1 MDSFYAA
8 AVDTL
13 VVLTS
18 TVVLLSAYALGDRWL
33 SERSEARVQR
43 IRGRQGALL
52 RDFLAG
58 RITQDAFQLRM
69 RLRREIAR
77 GVLLQE
83 AGRLPHAERGR
94 LRQVYAGL
102 GLQLR
107 DLAQLRQRSALSR
120 ASAAN
125 RLGFLGS
132 EAVIPAVRA
141 QLDDPDLDARLA
153 AAQALVELGDADAA
167 PLILSAIALRGEWP
181 LRRGTEILMAL
192 GPAVILPLRGFLR
205 AGSAQGSPGEIVA
218 INVLGLLEALAA
230 LPELLHCMQHPDMEM
245 RVASA
250 KAIGAIGGPDAM
262 AALELALGDQQW
274 EVRSMAAKALGRLRA
289 GTAAEA
295 LHVTLADPAW
305 WVRHNAA
312 QALYDIG
319 ERGIALLH
327 AASEHHV
334 DRFARD
340 ISRQMLEEHA
350 GKPVRAGEPMWA

>member
-1 MDSFYAA
+1 MDNFYGL

-13 VVLTS
+13 VVLT
-18 TVVLLSAYALGDRWL
+18 TIVLLLSAYALGDRWL

-58 RITQDAFQLRM
+58 RITQDAVQLRM

-94 LRQVYAGL
+94 LRQLYGVL
-102 GLQLR
+102 GLQQR
-107 DLAQLRQRSALSR
+107 DLAQLRERSPLRR

-132 EAVIPAVRA
+132 EDVKPAVRA
-141 QLDDPDLDARLA
+141 LLDDPDLDARLA

-167 PLILSAIALRGEWP
+167 PLILSAIVLRGEWP

-205 AGSAQGSPGEIVA
+205 AGPAQGSPGEVVA
-218 INVLGLLEALAA
+218 INVLGLLESQAA
-230 LPELLHCMQHPDMEM
+230 LPELLQCMQHTDLEL

-250 KAIGAIGGPDAM
+250 KALGAIGGAGAM
-262 AALELALGDQQW
+262 PALELALGDQQW
-274 EVRSMAAKALGRLRA
+274 EVRSMAAKALGRLRDAAA
-289 GTAAEA
+289 GDA
-295 LHVTLADPAW
+295 LHASLADPAW
-305 WVRHNAA
+305 WVRYNAA

-319 ERGIALLH
+319 ERGIALLQ
-327 AASEHHV
+327 ASSKHNA

-340 ISRQMLEEHA
+340 ISRQVLEEH
-350 GKPVRAGEPMWA
+350 GGDPVRAGETMWA

>member
-1 MDSFYAA
+1 MDSFYGA

-13 VVLTS
+13 VVLTT
-18 TVVLLSAYALGDRWL
+18 TVLLLSAYALGDRWL
-33 SERSEARVQR
+33 SERSEARSKR
-43 IRGRQGALL
+43 IRERQGALL

-58 RITQDAFQLRM
+58 RITQDALQLRM

-83 AGRLPHAERGR
+83 AGRLPHDDRGR
-94 LRQVYAGL
+94 LRQLYVAL
-102 GLQLR
+102 GLQQR
-107 DLAQLRQRSALSR
+107 DLAQVRQRSPLRR

-132 EAVIPAVRA
+132 QDVMPAVRA
-141 QLDDPDLDARLA
+141 LLDDPDLDVRLA
-153 AAQALVELGDADAA
+153 AAQALAELGDADAA
-167 PLILSAIALRGEWP
+167 PLILSAIVLRGEWP

-192 GPAVILPLRGFLR
+192 GPSVVLPLRGFLR
-205 AGSAQGSPGEIVA
+205 AGSAQGSPGEVVA
-218 INVLGLLEALAA
+218 INVLGLLEAQAA
-230 LPELLHCMQHPDMEM
+230 LPELLQCMQHPNLEL

-250 KAIGAIGGPDAM
+250 KALGAIGGADAM
-262 AALELALGDQQW
+262 ATLELALGDQQW
-274 EVRSMAAKALGRLRA
+274 EVRSMAAKALGHLRD

-295 LHVTLADPAW
+295 LHASLADPAW

-327 AASEHHV
+327 AASAHHA

-350 GKPVRAGEPMWA
+350 DKPMRAGEPMWA

>member
-1 MDSFYAA
+1 MDSFYPV

-13 VVLTS
+13 VVLTA
-18 TVVLLSAYALGDRWL
+18 TVLLLSAYALGDRWL
-33 SERSEARVQR
+33 SERREARWQR
-43 IRGRQGALL
+43 IRERQRTLL

-58 RITQDAFQLRM
+58 RITQDKACARLR
-69 RLRREIAR
+69 RRREIAR

-83 AGRLPHAERGR
+83 AGRLQRADRGR
-94 LRQVYAGL
+94 LRQLYAAL

-107 DLAQLRQRSALSR
+107 DLAQLRQRSPLRR

-132 EAVIPAVRA
+132 EDVMPAVRA
-141 QLDDPDLDARLA
+141 LLDDPDLDARLA
-153 AAQALVELGDADAA
+153 GAQALAELGDAEAA
-167 PLILSAIALRGEWP
+167 PLILSAIVLRGEWP

-192 GPAVILPLRGFLR
+192 GPTVVLPLRGFLR
-205 AGSAQGSPGEIVA
+205 AGSAQGSPGEVVA
-218 INVLGLLEALAA
+218 INVLGLLEAQAA
-230 LPELLHCMQHPDMEM
+230 LPELLQCMQHPDLEL

-250 KAIGAIGGPDAM
+250 KALGAIGGGEAM
-262 AALELALGDQQW
+262 AALELALGDKLW
-274 EVRSMAAKALGRLRA
+274 EVRSMAAKALGRLRDV
-289 GTAAEA
+289 TAAEA
-295 LHVTLADPAW
+295 LHASLTDPAW
-305 WVRHNAA
+305 WVRYNAA

-327 AASEHHV
+327 AASEHHA

-350 GKPVRAGEPMWA
+350 REPVRAGETMWA